1 MSKVAWTTILFLIV
15 TGCAG
20 GNGVVVYAPGPERPP
35 ANLVLGPSRDHVYL
49 AESFAQRS
57 SWPSVW
63 SGYVFDDV
71 SSYTEVIYD
80 DQSYYD
86 GFHGGG
92 YTREAISVRTGVI
105 VR

>member
-1 MSKVAWTTILFLIV
+1 MSKVAWTTILVLV
-15 TGCAG
+15 ATGCAD
-20 GNGVVVYAPGPERPP
+20 GNRAVCYAPVSSVPV
-35 ANLVLGPSRDHVYL
+35 ANLALGPTRDHVWL
-49 AESFAQRS
+49 AESFAGRS
-57 SWPSVW
+57 SWPAAR

-92 YTREAISVRTGVI
+92 YTREAISVRTGVL